1 MDLKGRETV
10 QITNLYFRIKQ
21 ELFMSQASNQF
32 TVEKRILLA
41 MRKTLAN
48 IVKDVTPAHRD
59 LQSPLKDSTIE
70 DIKMCFGLISARER
84 EIAQEAGVDNQDRP
98 HFIDEPRKTNVVS
111 IDTIMTK
118 KP

>member
-1 MDLKGRETV
+1 
-10 QITNLYFRIKQ
+10 
-21 ELFMSQASNQF
+21 MSQESNQF

-48 IVKDVTPAHRD
+48 IIKDVTPSNRD

-84 EIAQEAGVDNQDRP
+84 EIAQEAGVNIQERP
-98 HFIDEPRKTNVVS
+98 RFVDEPSNTNVVS
-111 IDTIMTK
+111 IDSITTK
-118 KP
+118 KS